1 MRKIIFTFC
10 IALFSMTSFALDN
23 IVLDDFESGQVGFT
37 TEVHINP
44 AASFDIAVV
53 DNPVKAGINTSNK
66 VWKWQ
71 RLNTGDNQSWAG
83 FWAILKTAVPEGYS
97 KVEVKY
103 LRTNATSQLRMK
115 IEGSVTKEFNPVNTA
130 TKTNEWET
138 IVFDLTAN
146 GIKNINV
153 ISLFPDN
160 YSPIDPSALVYMDD
174 IKVIYETP
182 PVMPTATSLTLFSN
196 SASDRFHDQSWSTK
210 TAPSTLVQEHWQGA
224 GLPDGDKLPCVTTP
238 VKSGPNALKLQWKS
252 AEGGTW
258 MALVA
263 AVGWTSFDLSK
274 MKYLKLWINSPVALA
289 KTALPKFYLE
299 SHSGNPNR
307 TGKLMLESYLTEDL
321 AADTW
326 TQVSIPLAD
335 IWATDEAFTAKKVIK
350 GIFFEQ
356 NTTDNLEHT
365 LFLDELSFAN
375 DNLVLDDFE
384 SGAVTFTD
392 EVKGNPPAHM
402 DFAVIDNPFKTG
414 INTSNKV
421 WEWARYDAEAD
432 NKIWAGFYATLKNAV
447 PSGFNRIEI
456 KYLRTNATS
465 QLRIKCEGAITKE
478 MNPVIPASKTNEWEV
493 MVFDLTANGI
503 KNVTVFGFFPDYYE
517 PIDPTAKTYID
528 DIVFIKDE
536 DVVVPPP
543 PSTMILFDNS
553 ASDRFHD
560 QSWVNQTAPS
570 TVVTEHWQG
579 AGLPDGDKLPV
590 VTSPVK
596 AGTNAL
602 KLQWKSADT
611 GDWKAMTASIGWQS
625 FDLTTMKELKFWVN
639 SPVALDKAAL
649 PKIYLEA
656 FSGNPNVTG
665 KLLLASYLPNGLVAD
680 TWTEV
685 TVPLADLWAADPTF
699 ASKDLI
705 KDVFFSQNTA
715 DNVQHTLYMDEFT
728 FVSTTTGLN
737 PQLITNDLKV
747 YYFNGQIRI
756 SDYSGTVRVF
766 DIVGRKVAEGISENG
781 NFRVNLNKGIYIV
794 STKLGNSKIVLK

>member
-44 AASFDIAVV
+44 AASFDISIV
-53 DNPVKAGINTSNK
+53 DNPVKTGINTSAK

-71 RLNTGDNQSWAG
+71 RLDTGDNQSWAG
-83 FWAILKTAVPEGYS
+83 FWAILKDAVPAGYS

-103 LRTNATSQLRMK
+103 LRTNANSQLRMK

-138 IVFDLTAN
+138 IVFDLAAN
-146 GIKNINV
+146 GIQNINV

-160 YSPIDPSALVYMDD
+160 YSPIDPAALVYLDD
-174 IKVIYETP
+174 IKVIYEIP
-182 PVMPTATSLTLFSN
+182 PVKPTLASLTLFSN

-210 TAPSTLVQEHWQGA
+210 TAPSTLVQEHWQAA

-252 AEGGTW
+252 AEGGSW
-258 MALVA
+258 MAMVA
-263 AVGWTSFDLSK
+263 AVGWTSFDLTA
-274 MKYLKLWINSPVALA
+274 MKYLKFWINSPVALA
-289 KTALPKFYLE
+289 KTALPKFYFE
-299 SHSGNPNR
+299 SFSGTPNHS
-307 TGKLMLESYLTEDL
+307 GKLMLESYLTEDL

-326 TQVSIPLAD
+326 TEVSIPLAD
-335 IWATDEAFTAKKVIK
+335 IWASDEAFAAKNVIK

-356 NTTDNLEHT
+356 NTADNVEHT
-365 LFLDELSFAN
+365 LYMDEFKFTN
-375 DNLVLDDFE
+375 DNLILDDFE
-384 SGAVTFTD
+384 SGEVNFTA
-392 EVKGNPPAHM
+392 EVHGNPPAHM

-421 WEWARYDAEAD
+421 WEWKRYDAEAD
-432 NKIWAGFYATLKNAV
+432 NKIWAGFWSVLKTAV
-447 PSGFNRIEI
+447 PAGFNRIEI

-478 MNPVIPASKTNEWEV
+478 MNPVTPASKTNEWEV
-493 MVFDLTANGI
+493 LVFDLTANGI

-517 PIDPTAKTYID
+517 PIDPAAVTYID
-528 DIVFIKDE
+528 DIVFVKDE

-543 PSTMILFDNS
+543 PSALTLFDNS

-611 GDWKAMTASIGWQS
+611 GDWKAMTASIGWQA

-639 SPVALDKAAL
+639 SPVALDKADL
-649 PKIYLEA
+649 PKFYLEA

-665 KLLLASYLPNGLVAD
+665 KLLLATYLPNGLVAD

-685 TVPLADLWAADPTF
+685 VVPLADLWAADPTF

-705 KDVFFSQNTA
+705 KDVFFSQNAA
-715 DNVQHTLYMDEFT
+715 DNVEHTLYMDEFT

-737 PQLITNDLKV
+737 PQLVNNAFNA
-747 YYFNGQIRI
+747 YYFDGQIHI
-756 SDYSGTVRVF
+756 SDYSGTVRVY

-781 NFRVNLNKGIYIV
+781 NFRVNLNRGIYIV